1 MQPASATNQLS
12 GGLAET
18 LEVAATNT
26 GLWRARFLQNMDL
39 NEYEF
44 TMVKELLVKGH
55 PRAEEKLAGG
65 VKSIQLRINTEYD
78 EPTKCFFIHRDGEDG
93 GQQWHAPGVAT
104 SLVWRAR
111 TPAVELGSQ

>member
-1 MQPASATNQLS
+1 
-12 GGLAET
+12 
-18 LEVAATNT
+18 
-26 GLWRARFLQNMDL
+26 MDL